1 VARSVLDDNIATFQV
16 DSFAVIKLQ
25 PNLAFMNDR
34 VVDGV
39 RLVHCG
45 IFFFKVTG

>member
-1 VARSVLDDNIATFQV
+1 MASTILDDDIALLEMNGF
-16 DSFAVIKLQ
+16 SVIEFE
-25 PNLAFMNDR
+25 PNLAFLNYG

-45 IFFFKVTG
+45 IFFFKVIG

>member
-1 VARSVLDDNIATFQV
+1 MNGLG
-16 DSFAVIKLQ
+16 VIEFQ
-25 PNLAFMNDR
+25 PNLAFINYG

-45 IFFFKVTG
+45 MFFFKVIG